1 MIALLLRRC
10 WIWAVAL
17 CAMAATCGPAAL
29 AQEGVTYR
37 TLPNAPPTERG
48 KVHVVEFFW
57 YGCPHCYE
65 LEPKL
70 AAWRKAHNDQILF
83 ERMPAAFGGVWAL
96 HGRAYYTAVALGAS
110 ESFHQALFQA
120 IHQQGKRLDNESLL
134 RDFFI
139 SQGFKKESFD
149 STFRSFGVN
158 VKLQEAT
165 QTAQRLGIDGVPAF
179 FVGERFI
186 TSPSMVGN
194 EERFFQ
200 VMDDLVQRSQR
211 QHPEK
216 NP

>member
-1 MIALLLRRC
+1 MTASLLRRGS
-10 WIWAVAL
+10 WLAVL
-17 CAMAATCGPAAL
+17 YMMATTLGTAAL

-37 TLPNAPPTERG
+37 TLPNAQSAERG

-65 LEPKL
+65 LESRL
-70 AAWRKAHNDQILF
+70 ATWRKAHQDQILF

-96 HGRAYYTAVALGAS
+96 HARAYYTAVALGAS
-110 ESFHQALFQA
+110 EAFHQAMFQA
-120 IHQQGKRLDNESLL
+120 IHQQGKHLDNESSL

-139 SQGFKKESFD
+139 SQGFKGESFD

-158 VKLQEAT
+158 IKLQEAM
-165 QTAQRLGIDGVPAF
+165 QTAQRLGIDGVPTF
-179 FVGERFI
+179 FIGERFI
-186 TSPSMVGN
+186 TSPSMVGT

-200 VMDDLVQRSQR
+200 VMDDLVQRSQK

-216 NP
+216 RP